1 MAKRGYFPPQGSRGR
16 QATQPQKPLRKK
28 ADPYVLD
35 QNRDNP
41 DVTDYDRSDQ
51 ALEHE
56 MPDTRTEWRK
66 DERSPV
72 GLPSPSP
79 QMVGNAQPRLN
90 PKEAKRIQA
99 HASFA
104 LRVAKAIVP
113 PAAYKR
119 LSVAGREDLLLRMA
133 GDLMGLGGPQLQRI
147 HARLDKLQS
156 FASSFQKA
164 EAVASKAKQAMDPM
178 GPEAPMGD
186 ESAELMPEGLDDD
199 LGGDLDEGLDEGMGE
214 GLEPEVMEYIDEAV
228 EEAVEEA
235 LGEDVG
241 GDDEAAEF
249 APMDEGAD
257 MFSSLEMPSDEE
269 LLGLLDEHTASS
281 RYARDPGHWEDSVKD
296 VEKPADD
303 YHSQGADYY
312 EDESNSADFERQM
325 DLSNPVVDKGA
336 GRRGPRALE
345 ADGGESHSDPG
356 SDIDPWSEE
365 DGMEWSG
372 EDHRSNP
379 SWPMGDK
386 FRDQMELSNP
396 VASAADDI
404 LTQMAMAGV
413 YKERIPVDASGQID
427 ASIIGTSKSEDGPTI
442 LAEFVQGRRDID
454 AANTMHDA
462 GAPRARVAS
471 RQPRRKAAPQ
481 RQAQG
486 QPRRQPRQAGVGKG
500 QKRVASQQRQPQ
512 RKQAPQKAGVRS
524 VAHLGRRQASASP
537 EREIDAL
544 SSLWRSAP
552 DVSKVFG

>member
-41 DVTDYDRSDQ
+41 DVTDYDRSEQ

-66 DERSPV
+66 DDRTQV

-90 PKEAKRIQA
+90 PKEAKRVEA

-133 GDLMGLGGPQLQRI
+133 GDLMGLGGQQLQRI

-164 EAVASKAKQAMDPM
+164 EAVASRAKKALDPM
-178 GPEAPMGD
+178 GPEEPLGD
-186 ESAELMPEGLDDD
+186 ESAELMPEGLDDTGFED
-199 LGGDLDEGLDEGMGE
+199 GLDEGVDE
-214 GLEPEVMEYIDEAV
+214 GVEDALEPEIREYIDEAV

-235 LGEDVG
+235 LGEDG
-241 GDDEAAEF
+241 MDDELEA

-257 MFSSLEMPSDEE
+257 MFSSVEMPSDAE

-281 RYARDPGHWEDSVKD
+281 RRQARDPGHWEDSVKD

-303 YHSQGADYY
+303 YHSQSADYY
-312 EDESNSADFERQM
+312 EEGSNSTDFEQQM

-336 GRRGPRALE
+336 GRRPRRGPRSLE

-356 SDIDPWSEE
+356 NDIDPWSEE
-365 DGMEWSG
+365 DGQEWSG
-372 EDHRSNP
+372 ENHRSNP

-396 VASAADDI
+396 VASAPDDI
-404 LTQMAMAGV
+404 LFQMAMSGV
-413 YKERIPVDASGQID
+413 HKERIPVDASGEID
-427 ASIIGTSKSEDGPTI
+427 VSIVGTSKSEDGPTI
-442 LAEFVQGRRDID
+442 LADFVQGRRDID
-454 AANTMHDA
+454 ATNTMNDA

-471 RQPRRKAAPQ
+471 RQPRRNAQPR
-481 RQAQG
+481 RQAKG
-486 QPRRQPRQAGVGKG
+486 QPRRTSRQASAGKG
-500 QKRVASQQRQPQ
+500 QKRVASQQS
-512 RKQAPQKAGVRS
+512 PQKAGVRS
-524 VAHLGRRQASASP
+524 VAHLGRRQASSSP

-544 SSLWRSAP
+544 SSLWRTAP

>member
-28 ADPYVLD
+28 ADPYELD

-66 DERSPV
+66 DERTPV

-79 QMVGNAQPRLN
+79 QMVGNATPRLN

-147 HARLDKLQS
+147 HARIEKLQS
-156 FASSFQKA
+156 FASSFKQA
-164 EAVASKAKQAMDPM
+164 EAVADKAQKKAMDPM
-178 GPEAPMGD
+178 GPEEPMGD
-186 ESAELMPEGLDDD
+186 ESAELMPEGL
-199 LGGDLDEGLDEGMGE
+199 GDEGMDDGADE
-214 GLEPEVMEYIDEAV
+214 AAGALEPEVMEYIDEAV

-235 LGEDVG
+235 CGGFEG
-241 GDDEAAEF
+241 GDEVEM

-257 MFSSLEMPSDEE
+257 MFSSVEMPSDAE

-281 RYARDPGHWEDSVKD
+281 SRQARDPGHWEDSVKD

-303 YHSQGADYY
+303 YHSQSADYY
-312 EDESNSADFERQM
+312 EESSNSADFEAQM

-336 GRRGPRALE
+336 GRRAPRSLE
-345 ADGGESHSDPG
+345 ADGGEGHSDPG
-356 SDIDPWSEE
+356 SDINPWDEE
-365 DGMEWSG
+365 DGQEWSG

-404 LTQMAMAGV
+404 LTQMAMSGL
-413 YKERIPVDASGQID
+413 YKERIPVDASGNID
-427 ASIIGTSKSEDGPTI
+427 ASIIGTSAGNGDGPTI
-442 LAEFVQGRRDID
+442 LADFVQGRREID
-454 AANTMHDA
+454 AQNTMQDA

-471 RQPRRKAAPQ
+471 RQPRRQAPQ
-481 RQAQG
+481 RQAQR
-486 QPRRQPRQAGVGKG
+486 QTRRQPRRAGKG

-512 RKQAPQKAGVRS
+512 RKQAPRKAGVRS